1 MASFRINLTRTEFGY
16 VEVEGDD
23 ILTKEDALEAYENL
37 DVFDVTIEDRYV
49 WDSLWEEPTLESVE
63 LLED

>member
-49 WDSLWEEPTLESVE
+49 WDSLWEEPTLENVE

>member
-1 MASFRINLTRTEFGY
+1 MASFRINLTRREFGY

-37 DVFDVTIEDRYV
+37 DDVDVTIEDQYV
-49 WDSLWEEPTLESVE
+49 WDSLWEEPTLENVE

>member
-1 MASFRINLTRTEFGY
+1 MASFRINLIRTEYGY

-37 DVFDVTIEDRYV
+37 DDVDVTVEDRYV

>member
-1 MASFRINLTRTEFGY
+1 MASFRINLTRREFGY

-37 DVFDVTIEDRYV
+37 DDVDVTIEDRYV

>member
-1 MASFRINLTRTEFGY
+1 MASFRINLIRTEYGY

-37 DVFDVTIEDRYV
+37 DDVDVTIEDRYV

>member
-1 MASFRINLTRTEFGY
+1 MASFRINLTRREFGY

-37 DVFDVTIEDRYV
+37 DDVDVTIEDLILR
-49 WDSLWEEPTLESVE
+49 TKII
-63 LLED
+63 

>member
-1 MASFRINLTRTEFGY
+1 MASFRINLTRREFGY

-37 DVFDVTIEDRYV
+37 DDVDVTVEDRYV
-49 WDSLWEEPTLESVE
+49 WDSLWEEPTLENVE

>member
-1 MASFRINLTRTEFGY
+1 MASFRINLIRTEYGY

-37 DVFDVTIEDRYV
+37 DDVDVTVEDRYV
-49 WDSLWEEPTLESVE
+49 WDSLWEEPTLENVE

>member
-1 MASFRINLTRTEFGY
+1 MASFRINLTRREFGY

-37 DVFDVTIEDRYV
+37 DDVDVTIEDRYV
-49 WDSLWEEPTLESVE
+49 WDSLWEEPTLENVE

>member
-1 MASFRINLTRTEFGY
+1 MASFRINLIRTEYGY

-23 ILTKEDALEAYENL
+23 ILTKEDALKAYENL
-37 DVFDVTIEDRYV
+37 DDVDVTVEDRYV

>member
-16 VEVEGDD
+16 VDVEGDD

-37 DVFDVTIEDRYV
+37 DDVDVTVEDRYV

>member
-1 MASFRINLTRTEFGY
+1 MASFRINLIRTEYGY

-37 DVFDVTIEDRYV
+37 DDVDVTVEDRYV
-49 WDSLWEEPTLESVE
+49 WDALWEEPTLENVE

>member
-37 DVFDVTIEDRYV
+37 DVFDVTIEDPYV
-49 WDSLWEEPTLESVE
+49 WDALWEEPTLENVE

>member
-1 MASFRINLTRTEFGY
+1 MASFRINLTRREFGY

-37 DVFDVTIEDRYV
+37 YDVDVTVEDPYV

>member
-37 DVFDVTIEDRYV
+37 DVFDVTIKDPYI
-49 WDSLWEEPTLESVE
+49 
-63 LLED
+63 

>member
-1 MASFRINLTRTEFGY
+1 MASFRINLTRREFGY

-37 DVFDVTIEDRYV
+37 YDVDVTVEDPYV
-49 WDSLWEEPTLESVE
+49 WDSLWEEPTLENVE